1 MTLSLLIANDQ
12 WQEFDQAWKDMAD
25 TDGGIDEVLTA
36 LALAG
41 KKNRMARCS
50 AQLRAHVVSLALAER
65 HADAAQLIGA
75 GLQGGLSASE
85 YGERLVEHAQSAW
98 GEESWWESYTG
109 AAGLVAGANDLR
121 EAWGKFSRLIAY
133 QVGSHIFHAGGW
145 GTGRVMDVSLPKSEI
160 VVRFKDGFED
170 SFPMDGAVDIFLPLA
185 ANDLRALYYEE
196 PEDTT
201 KYARKEP
208 LAVLR
213 LVLERHY
220 GRAKLVSVKSAL
232 AQIGIESSS
241 WSAWWRKC
249 KKQAEMSPDFR
260 IAGGG
265 TNPELR
271 LLVEPADPSQE
282 LEGQMKHMLDLTEV
296 IERAREV
303 LTPTTSDA
311 ILDVIRDAIKERVGD
326 EEQPQLD
333 RVCAWLLL
341 REIDEDTP
349 EALLELIRAAR
360 NQEPEEGSD
369 RTPLYEMLN
378 ELPGYKEQD
387 QAVDVLKEACGDEWP
402 EELLKNFQALAPG
415 MIRRVIDDLVA
426 EGRGADLSG
435 HYSELIR
442 RPLRA
447 PHVLTYL
454 AKAADKGSLGDSL
467 PDNLEQANSLV
478 NLATQLYSVRRQTP
492 DDTRSHGRIVDL
504 LAGGD
509 SPLLERLFEGAE
521 SKDLRTAQ
529 LLIKRGVEES
539 IDNLVATLIFRS
551 GPLEEDDSRFWMDG
565 SIWTTR
571 AGLDGRIQELRVLK
585 DERVPA
591 NEKALADAA
600 EQGDLS
606 ENSEWDAAL
615 EEQRNLAGRISTLEG
630 EVAMAQLLENAMI
643 PDALACPGTVV
654 RYTQDGLDG
663 EQSIKILGP
672 WDSTDDGSI
681 VSYQAPLAK
690 GMLGMQGGESTA
702 IELPGGRIDIEVV
715 SVELIENL

>member
-1 MTLSLLIANDQ
+1 MTLSLLIANDK
-12 WQEFDQAWKDMAD
+12 WQEFDQAWKDMVDA
-25 TDGGIDEVLTA
+25 DGGIDEVLTA
-36 LALAG
+36 LELAG

-50 AQLRAHVVSLALAER
+50 AQLRAHVASLALAER
-65 HADAAQLIGA
+65 HADAAQIIGA
-75 GLQGGLSASE
+75 GLQGGLPPSE
-85 YGERLVEHAQSAW
+85 YGERLVEHAQTAW
-98 GEESWWESYTG
+98 GEEDWWTSYTE
-109 AAGLVAGANDLR
+109 ASGLVGGAGNMR
-121 EAWGKFSRLIAY
+121 EAWSKFSRLIAY

-145 GTGRVMDVSLPKSEI
+145 GTGRVMDVSLSKSEV

-170 SFPMDGAVDIFLPLA
+170 SFPMDGAVDIFLPLP
-185 ANDLRALYYEE
+185 ANDLRALYYED
-196 PEDTT
+196 PEATT
-201 KYARKEP
+201 KRARKEP
-208 LAVLR
+208 LEVLR

-220 GRAKLVSVKSAL
+220 GRAKLVSIKSAL

-249 KKQAEMSPDFR
+249 KKQAEMSPDYR

-265 TNPELR
+265 ANPELR
-271 LLVEPADPSQE
+271 LLVDPADPSQE
-282 LEGQMKHMLDLTEV
+282 LERQMKHMLDLTEV

-303 LTPTTSDA
+303 LTPTTSEA
-311 ILDVIRDAIKERVGD
+311 ILDVIRGAIAERVGD

-341 REIDEDTP
+341 REINDETP
-349 EALLELIRAAR
+349 EALLALIRDAR
-360 NQEPEEGSD
+360 GQEPEEGSD
-369 RTPLYEMLN
+369 RTPLYELLN

-387 QAVDVLKEACGDEWP
+387 QAVDVLKEACGDDWSH
-402 EELLKNFQALAPG
+402 ELLENFQSLAPG
-415 MIRRVIDDLVA
+415 MIRRVIDDLVG
-426 EGRGADLSG
+426 EGQGKSLAK
-435 HYSELIR
+435 HYAELIR

-492 DDTRSHGRIVDL
+492 DDTRSHGRIVEL

-521 SKDLRTAQ
+521 AKDLRTAQ

-551 GPLEEDDSRFWMDG
+551 GPVEENDDRFWMDG

-643 PDALACPGTVV
+643 PDAMACPGTVV
-654 RYTQDGLDG
+654 RYTQEGMEG
-663 EQSIKILGP
+663 EQSIQILGP
-672 WDSTDDGSI
+672 WDSTDDGRI

-715 SVELIENL
+715 GVELIENL

>member
-1 MTLSLLIANDQ
+1 MSLSLLIANDK
-12 WQEFDQAWKDMAD
+12 WQEFDQAWKDMVD
-25 TDGGIDEVLTA
+25 SDGGIEEVLTA
-36 LALAG
+36 LELAA

-50 AQLRAHVVSLALAER
+50 ALIRQHVVSLALAER
-65 HADAAQLIGA
+65 HADAARLIGA
-75 GLQGGLSASE
+75 GLQGGLSPSE
-85 YGERLVEHAQSAW
+85 YGERLFEHSQSAW
-98 GEESWWESYTG
+98 GEESWWASYTE
-109 AAGLVAGANDLR
+109 ASGLIAGATNLR
-121 EAWGKFSRLIAY
+121 EAWTKFSRLVAY
-133 QVGSHIFHAGGW
+133 QVDSHVFHAGGW
-145 GTGRVMDVSLPKSEI
+145 GTGRVMEVSLAKSEI
-160 VVRFKDGFED
+160 VVRFKDGHED
-170 SFPMDGAVDIFLPLA
+170 NFPMDGAVDIFLPLP
-185 ANDLRALYYEE
+185 ANDLRALYYED
-196 PEDTT
+196 PEGTN
-201 KYARKEP
+201 KFARKEP
-208 LAVLR
+208 LNILR

-220 GRAKLVSVKSAL
+220 GRAKLISVKSAL

-249 KKQAEMSPDFR
+249 KKFAEMSPDFR

-265 TNPELR
+265 ANPELR
-271 LLVEPADPSQE
+271 LLVEPADPSEE
-282 LEGQMKHMLDLTEV
+282 LQRQMGHMLDLNEV
-296 IERAREV
+296 IQRAREV
-303 LTPTTSDA
+303 LTPTTGED
-311 ILDVIRDAIKERVGD
+311 ILNVIRAAVEERVVD

-341 REIDEDTP
+341 REINDETP
-349 EALLELIRAAR
+349 VDLLELIRSAR
-360 NQEPEEGSD
+360 NQEPEEGSE
-369 RTPLYEMLN
+369 RTPLYELLN

-402 EELLKNFQALAPG
+402 DEVLKNFQSLAPG
-415 MIRRVIDDLVA
+415 MIRRMIDDLVGA
-426 EGRGADLSG
+426 GRGVDLAR

-454 AKAADKGSLGDSL
+454 AKAADKGSLGEDM
-467 PDNLEQANSLV
+467 PDRLEQANSLV
-478 NLATQLYSVRRQTP
+478 NLATQLYSVRRETA

-509 SPLLERLFEGAE
+509 TPLLERLFEGADA
-521 SKDLRTAQ
+521 KDLRTAQ

-539 IDNLVATLIFRS
+539 IDNLVATMIFRS
-551 GPLEEDDSRFWMDG
+551 GPLEEDDARFWMDG

-571 AGLDGRIQELRVLK
+571 AGLDGRILELRVLK

-643 PDALACPGTVV
+643 PEAMACPGTVV
-654 RYTQDGLDG
+654 RYTQSGVEG

-672 WDSTDDGSI
+672 WDSTDDGSV

-715 SVELIENL
+715 GVDLVENL